1 MEVLDLSEGG
11 KVQKL
16 DEELAGE
23 VGLVPWESFN
33 GDDDGG
39 GGDNEG
45 VQGVDSR
52 GWEEGKSDRLR
63 VGQGRVGR
71 FVSARGREIWHSYS
85 GGLDR

>member
-1 MEVLDLSEGG
+1 MLDLGEGG
-11 KVQKL
+11 EVQKL

-23 VGLVPWESFN
+23 VGLVSWESF
-33 GDDDGG
+33 DSDEDGG

-63 VGQGRVGR
+63 VGRGRVGR
-71 FVSARGREIWHSYS
+71 FVSARGREIWHSYG
-85 GGLDR
+85 GGLDRR

>member
-1 MEVLDLSEGG
+1 MLDLGEGG
-11 KVQKL
+11 EVQKL

-23 VGLVPWESFN
+23 VSLVSWESFD
-33 GDDDGG
+33 GDEDGG
-39 GGDNEG
+39 GGNNKG

-63 VGQGRVGR
+63 VGRGRMGR
-71 FVSARGREIWHSYS
+71 LGSARGREIWHSYG